1 MNTFERKYNN
11 ACENNVNKSRLGWSI
26 ISFSNLTYFF
36 NNVLVLKN
44 SFFVGTKTSYV
55 LSTSRS
61 CTNINQVNS
70 FCLFLAAQKDQTM
83 DYANLSSTTYF
94 GIKEEHNKGLE
105 IIRCMFKND
114 GTFNNSQVYLIFCQM
129 CPQSLFFS
137 FLEVLFFIYQIKLSA
152 AENKF
157 CKKLSVSIW
166 DSQDDVIKSFETITH
181 MKSCVFVHTRSQYP
195 F

>member
-44 SFFVGTKTSYV
+44 SFFVGTKTLYV

-129 CPQSLFFS
+129 CPQSLFFL
-137 FLEVLFFIYQIKLSA
+137 FEVLFFIYQIKLST
-152 AENKF
+152 AENEF
-157 CKKLSVSIW
+157 CKKLST
-166 DSQDDVIKSFETITH
+166 TIL
-181 MKSCVFVHTRSQYP
+181 YP
-195 F
+195 FDTPKTML

>member
-44 SFFVGTKTSYV
+44 SFFVGTKTLYV

-94 GIKEEHNKGLE
+94 GIKEGQNKGLE
-105 IIRCMFKND
+105 IICSMFKND

-129 CPQSLFFS
+129 CPQSLFFVFWKFFSS
-137 FLEVLFFIYQIKLSA
+137 F
-152 AENKF
+152 
-157 CKKLSVSIW
+157 
-166 DSQDDVIKSFETITH
+166 IKSNCLLQKINFARNCLYPFETPKT
-181 MKSCVFVHTRSQYP
+181 ML
-195 F
+195 